1 VPPRGEYRLA
11 TKDAA
16 ICHLIATCSIYNL
29 LTMKKFIHEE
39 NLKLFRRQLAETT
52 DAERRKVLL
61 KLLEDE
67 QANDV
72 DLVNSQR
79 ADPVGK
85 PDHAP

>member
-1 VPPRGEYRLA
+1 
-11 TKDAA
+11 
-16 ICHLIATCSIYNL
+16 
-29 LTMKKFIHEE
+29 MKKFIHEE